1 MSDLVHSLDD
11 PFWGKNSAND
21 IANCKTEDPSDNNE
35 EHIESTYFLRRNIE
49 KSFPIML
56 METMPRKI
64 STARDSDATDVA
76 ALRIAAV
83 SAVDLI
89 MGFTSSEMTRMSRQI
104 KSAVMNNTR
113 VESTDMPTRTMIA
126 ISRTSPSDMVPNLAV
141 LASVGGIKCV
151 LAVPDTDVATL
162 VLLHEGPPGPS

>member
-1 MSDLVHSLDD
+1 
-11 PFWGKNSAND
+11 
-21 IANCKTEDPSDNNE
+21 
-35 EHIESTYFLRRNIE
+35 
-49 KSFPIML
+49 ML
-56 METMPRKI
+56 MEIMPRKI

-162 VLLHEGPPGPS
+162 VPLHEGPPGPS